1 MKIRSKTPATLNMG
15 TTGLLIVTSII
26 ISSSI
31 LLIAIWM
38 IQPPICDRLEL
49 TQTAIQTYSLLREI
63 ALNLRS
69 QPPRYIDRE
78 QCILMLSKTLQL
90 INQSLKDRGM
100 HLTVDSILVTQDLQ
114 TTVEYTVW
122 QGENYVT
129 TTLTTGKGGYSVD
142 LQPDTLQVDIPTRP
156 FTVNLTFTVINTGIR
171 VESVRLTGDN
181 VQAAYYQ
188 GQDPRVQVQGASI
201 LIENLQPGE
210 AILGL
215 ILEFHVPQGLT
226 TSIAEAIVEES
237 EFSDYTYISWTQ
249 GEQWLSLNEQLDLHA
264 GPYPSI
270 STVGSRQ
277 GWSNLIWD
285 YQTWSGAWGG
295 YVDPDGGYAGDWYDN
310 LNPDQGNHNVYPT
323 HGGQLYYDP
332 TTQRWYEITDD
343 GTVYVPGG
351 ESGFP
356 PSASGREV
364 GRLVRVIWVPG
375 YGLMEVPWD
384 SDAVPFIGEPVST
397 QVFLQAGYAYA
408 TYNLQV
414 EGLQA
419 AYLNLSLQVNGTVRV
434 YINGVEWNPMVAQ
447 PGVDP
452 YNITGLLHEG
462 DNTIMVVLLSDDW
475 PGEAD
480 PWSGSAEA
488 QGTVRVRLMA
498 SSASLQLKGRWE
510 SGVPTVHFAS
520 LVSNAWIWQ
529 YSPRTWANGQ
539 YTYHLR
545 LYLLV
550 RDLGNATLKPNVY
563 MRATG
568 SVSLGP
574 GDFML
579 EQDAPPGGYDRYMAT
594 LNPAGGDTITVTEHV
609 TVYVPSPSLD
619 KIYYDT
625 ATAGWSYP

>member
-1 MKIRSKTPATLNMG
+1 MVERYCNVGISQVAVTAIMIVLGISASLLLFGPLRGFIIATFRRTTTVGGGTQLQIIAYSKTGNDISGIVVKNIGPNELPYDDASAWQVVVDGELISVSSTNPSSGPLPVDGTIILTLSSTVSGSQPHSFEVYGPQGTVAQNTFTPLRVTTMKIRSKTPATLNMG

-78 QCILMLSKTLQL
+78 QCILVLSETLQL

-295 YVDPDGGYAGDWYDN
+295 YVDPDGGSASDWYDN

-375 YGLMEVPWD
+375 YGLMEV
-384 SDAVPFIGEPVST
+384 
-397 QVFLQAGYAYA
+397 
-408 TYNLQV
+408 
-414 EGLQA
+414 
-419 AYLNLSLQVNGTVRV
+419 
-434 YINGVEWNPMVAQ
+434 
-447 PGVDP
+447 
-452 YNITGLLHEG
+452 
-462 DNTIMVVLLSDDW
+462 
-475 PGEAD
+475 
-480 PWSGSAEA
+480 
-488 QGTVRVRLMA
+488 
-498 SSASLQLKGRWE
+498 
-510 SGVPTVHFAS
+510 
-520 LVSNAWIWQ
+520 
-529 YSPRTWANGQ
+529 
-539 YTYHLR
+539 
-545 LYLLV
+545 
-550 RDLGNATLKPNVY
+550 
-563 MRATG
+563 
-568 SVSLGP
+568 
-574 GDFML
+574 
-579 EQDAPPGGYDRYMAT
+579 
-594 LNPAGGDTITVTEHV
+594 
-609 TVYVPSPSLD
+609 
-619 KIYYDT
+619 
-625 ATAGWSYP
+625 